1 MHKSAVLL
9 HSSSSERLESEGRPV
24 RSVVLAMEVFIISSP
39 RHLFPSNHRV
49 DDLVHGLDTDPVA
62 LVDGLD
68 LMFVLTFM
76 SLCEYN
82 LKVNAVVRALMLFKR
97 SCP

>member
-9 HSSSSERLESEGRPV
+9 HPSSTERLESEGRPV
-24 RSVVLAMEVFIISSP
+24 RLVVLAMELFIIFSP
-39 RHLFPSNHRV
+39 WHLFPSNHRV

-76 SLCEYN
+76 SL
-82 LKVNAVVRALMLFKR
+82 
-97 SCP
+97 